1 MKTKTKLMTVMML
14 GASLIISSQSV
25 KGQSWNLPGNANA
38 TAASKLGTTNAIPL
52 RLTTSNVVRATI
64 TSAGNF
70 GIGITAPT
78 AKLHVSGT
86 TKLNGATTITGN
98 ATVSGTLGVGLTSP
112 PATLGISS
120 TSLGGIAT
128 TGSMQIGLSNTQ
140 NLVLDNNEVFSRF
153 NGGPSSLFLQFWGGD
168 LNACSAGGFS
178 TFGGGGAFNS
188 FSRISAAR
196 INNPPS
202 SATDITLGLNNTSA
216 TFYPGISLYSDAT
229 SVYTILY
236 GKTDVGGLQVVDNT
250 NAYAPVFASAF
261 TVSSDR
267 RLKKD
272 INDINADQY
281 DKYMNYIRN
290 IESATFRYNSET
302 EISREVPHIGVIAQS
317 LPAEVVA
324 PVSSHPGQPGNDR
337 LGVNL
342 ADMQGLLLVGVKS
355 LDSKQLTSEA
365 KIDAQQKK
373 IEELET
379 SVKNLETALSQCCTS
394 YSPSRGDVN
403 NQLINDKP
411 SLEQNNPNPFST
423 ETNIQY
429 YLPANSTAVLKVMSL
444 EGQEML
450 SQSITKTG
458 YGQVRISGNSL
469 AAGTYTYTLLVNGKA
484 VESKIMVLTK

>member
-1 MKTKTKLMTVMML
+1 MKTKTKLMTVMVL

-25 KGQSWNLPGNANA
+25 KGQSWNLAGNANA

-52 RLTTSNVVRATI
+52 RLTTNNAVRATI
-64 TSAGNF
+64 TSSGNF

-78 AKLHVSGT
+78 AKLHVTGT
-86 TKLNGATTITGN
+86 TKLNGATSITGN
-98 ATVSGTLGVGLTSP
+98 ATVSGTLGVG
-112 PATLGISS
+112 
-120 TSLGGIAT
+120 
-128 TGSMQIGLSNTQ
+128 
-140 NLVLDNNEVFSRF
+140 
-153 NGGPSSLFLQFWGGD
+153 
-168 LNACSAGGFS
+168 GFS
-178 TFGGGGAFNS
+178 TFGGGGAFNN
-188 FSRISAAR
+188 FTGISAAR
-196 INNPPS
+196 INNPPAS
-202 SATDITLGLNNTSA
+202 PTEITLSLNNTGASL
-216 TFYPGISLYSDAT
+216 FPGIILRSDAT

-236 GKTDVGGLQVVDNT
+236 GRTDAAGLQVVDNT
-250 NAYAPVFASAF
+250 NAYAPVQASAF

-281 DKYMNYIRN
+281 GKYMDYIRN
-290 IESATFRYNSET
+290 IESATFRYNTET
-302 EISREVPHIGVIAQS
+302 NETRVVPHIGVIAQS
-317 LPAEVVA
+317 LPAEVVS
-324 PVSSHPGQPGNDR
+324 PVSSKPGQVGNDR

-342 ADMQGLLLVGVKS
+342 ADMQGLLLVGVKA

-365 KIDAQQKK
+365 KIEAQQKK

-379 SVKNLETALSQCCTS
+379 SLKNLETALSQCCTS
-394 YSPSRGDVN
+394 YSPQRGDVN
-403 NQLINDKP
+403 NQMINDKP
-411 SLEQNNPNPFST
+411 SLEQNNPNPFSS

-429 YLPANSTAVLKVMSL
+429 YLPANSTAVLKVMNL

-469 AAGTYTYTLLVNGKA
+469 ASGTYTYTLLVNGKA